1 MSYCVNCGVKLDD
14 SLQKCPLCSTPVINP
29 VSPYNPD
36 AEKVWPTNEDNLST
50 KEDKHKIAGLISLT
64 LGIIAVICTAVN
76 LIYSPEAVYDHTK
89 IWALYVVG
97 AMALIWT
104 LIVPCLLINKFRA
117 IIYIGL
123 DAIATAGFLWLVQWM
138 TNGNWFLSLALPIVG
153 IVAVILWI
161 AAILTVYVKISKVYT
176 ASIVVMATA
185 LLMIALE
192 AVIDNF
198 VTGTVSLEWSLF
210 VLIPAVI
217 IAFFMAVIGR
227 RRKFKEELRKRL
239 HI

>member
-1 MSYCVNCGVKLDD
+1 
-14 SLQKCPLCSTPVINP
+14 
-29 VSPYNPD
+29 
-36 AEKVWPTNEDNLST
+36 
-50 KEDKHKIAGLISLT
+50 
-64 LGIIAVICTAVN
+64 
-76 LIYSPEAVYDHTK
+76 
-89 IWALYVVG
+89 
-97 AMALIWT
+97 
-104 LIVPCLLINKFRA
+104 
-117 IIYIGL
+117 
-123 DAIATAGFLWLVQWM
+123 
-138 TNGNWFLSLALPIVG
+138 
-153 IVAVILWI
+153 
-161 AAILTVYVKISKVYT
+161 
-176 ASIVVMATA
+176 MATA